1 MFGGTIGIIGTNGT
15 SGGNGMGWMCV
26 VIGGVEK
33 AVCEVDE
40 ELGDC

>member
-1 MFGGTIGIIGTNGT
+1 MFGGTIGIIGTNKT
-15 SGGNGMGWMCV
+15 SGGNGMEWMYV
-26 VIGGVEK
+26 VTGDVEK